1 MSAIPEPSQN
11 AHPESSDSN
20 ADGTFSLF
28 PDILRG
34 AAYVSSGGRI
44 YRLFS
49 EEDEATIL
57 QSPLGA
63 PLRMDPIAFAEDT
76 EEETTSDPTESV
88 EINDPVVDK
97 PERTESIEM
106 KREMLQPVE
115 TEDIDVFVSEF
126 DQWKDTVRPSVEEV
140 LRRKRG
146 VEGICGGKAK
156 TRRMWVDTPGPK
168 PTASDESTESV
179 KPRKMPLRS
188 ADSER
193 PTLKLF
199 DVLPKPSVAPRSTS
213 DKTPN
218 RPETNPP
225 PARENG
231 KRPVDFEAAFK
242 LLETVAPKK
251 TLQKT
256 KKPERTEAT
265 GTVLDSPPPD
275 SPPKRNIVRLNLP
288 RTRRSSRPF
297 APRQRSMKT
306 AVPPPEIV
314 ESVSIPTPVVP
325 AQEIESERTVGD
337 MLNNIVKTHLSAS
350 SRWRLHWHP
359 VWPEHLDSLE
369 RDASNQIRH
378 LADHLESQIRQGR
391 KVISFNGYRP
401 GDGCTTYSLCA
412 AREMAERGY
421 RLLLADAH
429 RQHPELALLLE
440 LDIDPHL
447 YEIMTLIPGRLELL
461 PWSESFIEIDSHEE
475 SHTISFTDIVASLRN
490 EYDLILLDG
499 GSLIESPLGERVAQW
514 RRMRSDGV
522 LLVVNTKNPEPVN
535 VQAVTR
541 RLERF
546 NIELLGVTENYA

>member
-1 MSAIPEPSQN
+1 MSAIPEPRQN
-11 AHPESSDSN
+11 VNPESSVSN
-20 ADGTFSLF
+20 GDGTFSLF

-34 AAYVSSGGRI
+34 AAYVSTGGRV
-44 YRLFS
+44 YNLFS

-57 QSPLGA
+57 KSPLGA
-63 PLRMDPIAFAEDT
+63 PLRMDPMAFTEDP
-76 EEETTSDPTESV
+76 EEETTPDFTESV
-88 EINDPVVDK
+88 EIKTEPVVDK
-97 PERTESIEM
+97 PEQTESIETNL
-106 KREMLQPVE
+106 ETLQTEE

-126 DQWKDTVRPSVEEV
+126 DQWKNTVRPSVEEV

-146 VEGICGGKAK
+146 VEGICGSKAK
-156 TRRMWVDTPGPK
+156 PRRMWVDTPGPK
-168 PTASDESTESV
+168 PTNSEESAESA

-188 ADSER
+188 EESER

-199 DVLPKPSVAPRSTS
+199 DVLPKPSVTPRSAS
-213 DKTPN
+213 DKIPN
-218 RPETNPP
+218 RPKTTLFS
-225 PARENG
+225 ATENG
-231 KRPVDFEAAFK
+231 KRPVDFEATIK
-242 LLETVAPKK
+242 LLETAAPKK
-251 TLQKT
+251 TLHKT
-256 KKPERTEAT
+256 KKPERTETT
-265 GTVLDSPPPD
+265 GTVSD
-275 SPPKRNIVRLNLP
+275 SPPKRNIVRLNVP
-288 RTRRSSRPF
+288 RTRRLSRPF
-297 APRQRSMKT
+297 APRQRAT
-306 AVPPPEIV
+306 ETTVPPPEIV
-314 ESVSIPTPVVP
+314 ESASIPTHEVP
-325 AQEIESERTVGD
+325 AQEIESEKVVGD
-337 MLNNIVKTHLSAS
+337 VLNNIVKTHLSAS

-378 LADHLESQIRQGR
+378 LADHLESQIRQDR

-447 YEIMTLIPGRLELL
+447 YEIMTLIPDRLELL

-535 VQAVTR
+535 VQAVAR